1 METTEKGEC
10 FLFVNNDVQNVSL
23 KMIPTLIE
31 EQHQKVFGFVHSIKL
46 TLRLE
51 RVQNESFEC
60 FRQLK
65 HKQDKSNSM
74 LLRVLK
80 KTLGTIADFIAN
92 FCCHFVIFL
101 RHRFVQFLMEFF

>member
-10 FLFVNNDVQNVSL
+10 FLFVNNDVQNVSF
-23 KMIPTLIE
+23 KMIPNLIE

-74 LLRVLK
+74 LFGGVKRRL
-80 KTLGTIADFIAN
+80 
-92 FCCHFVIFL
+92 
-101 RHRFVQFLMEFF
+101 

>member
-31 EQHQKVFGFVHSIKL
+31 EQHQKVFVFVHSIQV

-74 LLRVLK
+74 LFEGVKRRL
-80 KTLGTIADFIAN
+80 
-92 FCCHFVIFL
+92 
-101 RHRFVQFLMEFF
+101 

>member
-31 EQHQKVFGFVHSIKL
+31 EHHQKVFVFVYLVQEILH
-46 TLRLE
+46 LE

-80 KTLGTIADFIAN
+80 KN
-92 FCCHFVIFL
+92 FRNDC
-101 RHRFVQFLMEFF
+101 